1 VTCSRSRASGKW
13 RRAGAAFDAGR
24 VHKRYLALVR
34 GWPPAEG
41 EIDYAL
47 GARSRTAFGRPAA
60 VGGGRAL
67 PAARL
72 L

>member
-1 VTCSRSRASGKW
+1 
-13 RRAGAAFDAGR
+13 